1 MKPVTESIEIK
12 PNLRVLICLYKNG
25 KYEYKYLGKINPAK
39 KIFFTFRPLNN
50 KSRSQHIISLPYS
63 LIKKLSDERFKIVIQ
78 TPGKKYN
85 ISASEYLLKAQLD
98 NQASKT
104 NEIRLSLNLCEKNIK
119 SINYKNNFKE
129 YQLN

>member
-12 PNLRVLICLYKNG
+12 PNLRVLICLCKNG

-50 KSRSQHIISLPYS
+50 NSRSQQIISLPYS
-63 LIKKLSDERFKIVIQ
+63 LIKKLSDERFNIVIQ

-85 ISASEYLLKAQLD
+85 ISASEYLLKAQLE
-98 NQASKT
+98 NQNSEKKG
-104 NEIRLSLNLCEKNIK
+104 IRLSLNLCEKNFK
-119 SINYKNNFKE
+119 SIK
-129 YQLN
+129 LRHAI